1 MNESDPEKEKKTFLR
16 KNIFLKCQKHLGT
29 RQSVHG
35 IQAQGPE
42 KQHYTTS
49 HSIISFQ
56 LLYFL

>member
-1 MNESDPEKEKKTFLR
+1 MNESDPEKEEKTFLR

-49 HSIISFQ
+49 HSIIF
-56 LLYFL
+56 YK